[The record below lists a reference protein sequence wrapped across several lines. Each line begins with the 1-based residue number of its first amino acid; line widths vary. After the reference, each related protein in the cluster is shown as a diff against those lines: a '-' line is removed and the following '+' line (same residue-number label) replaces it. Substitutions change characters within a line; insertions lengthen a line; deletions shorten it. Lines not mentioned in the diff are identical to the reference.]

1 MTTLT
6 AGNVTF
12 WNYSYYYSM
21 KTMMITPEGLEKL
34 KAELDHL
41 WRIERPDTTQ
51 KVTWAASLGDR
62 SENAD
67 YHYNKK
73 RLREIDKRI
82 LYLRKCIDDLKVINY
97 NPYQEGKVMFG
108 AWVTIENDK
117 GLKNRLRI
125 VGGEELIG
133 AKDYISM
140 DSPMA
145 QALLKKEVGDE
156 VVVKTPARQ
165 FVWRITK
172 IEYQK

>member
-1 MTTLT
+1 
-6 AGNVTF
+6 
-12 WNYSYYYSM
+12 M
-21 KTMMITPEGLEKL
+21 KTPLITPEGLEKL

-41 WRIERPDTTQ
+41 WRVERPDTTA
-51 KVTWAASLGDR
+51 KVAWAASLGDR

-82 LYLRKCIDDLKVINY
+82 LFLRKCVDDLKVVSY
-97 NPYQEGKVMFG
+97 SPFQEGKVMFG
-108 AWVTIENDK
+108 AWVEVENEK
-117 GLKNRLRI
+117 GLRKRFRI
-125 VGGEELIG
+125 VGSEELIG
-133 AKDYISM
+133 AKDYISI

-145 QALLKKEVGDE
+145 QALVNKIENDNAI
-156 VVVKTPARQ
+156 VKTAAGE

>member
-1 MTTLT
+1 
-6 AGNVTF
+6 
-12 WNYSYYYSM
+12 M
-21 KTMMITPEGLEKL
+21 KTLLITPEGLEKV

-41 WRIERPDTTQ
+41 WRVERPDTTQ
-51 KVTWAASLGDR
+51 KVSWAASLGDR

-82 LYLRKCIDDLKVINY
+82 LYLRKLIDELKVVHY
-97 NPYQEGKVMFG
+97 SPFQEGKVMFG
-108 AWVTIENDK
+108 AWVEIELLSGDK
-117 GLKNRLRI
+117 RLKNRFRI

-133 AKDYISM
+133 AKDYISI

-145 QALLKKEVGDE
+145 QALEKKEVGDE
-156 VVVKTPARQ
+156 VIVKTPARE

-172 IEYQK
+172 IDYQK